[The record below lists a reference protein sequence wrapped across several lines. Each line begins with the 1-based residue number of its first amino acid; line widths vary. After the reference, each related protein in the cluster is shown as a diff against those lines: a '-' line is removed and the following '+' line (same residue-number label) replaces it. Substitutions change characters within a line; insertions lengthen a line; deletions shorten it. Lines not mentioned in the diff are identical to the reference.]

1 MAKNVK
7 INNLPEMYQANT
19 RKPED
24 VTFDQLKDVNVNFE
38 GYTPQVGDIYRFPV
52 LEEMKFRSQ
61 PVRTDGNGKVYFVC
75 AQLERGGVVTDT
87 WFNLGFL
94 AKRDINQIPVNP
106 TWYALGNAQA
116 RAAALAKIGEIKAT
130 GSVEINVPVFDR
142 AANRN
147 KVVPTLDPATGL
159 QMIDEFGTAMTHVE
173 TRKQNCVVITPYADP
188 AENK

>member
-7 INNLPEMYQANT
+7 INALPELYQADV

-38 GYTPQVGDIYRFPV
+38 GYTPQVGDIYRFPTI
-52 LEEMKFRSQ
+52 EEMKFKSQ
-61 PVRTDGNGKVYFVC
+61 PVRANGNGKVYFVS
-75 AQLERGGVVTDT
+75 AQLERGGVVSDT

-94 AKRDINQIPVNP
+94 AKRDAKQIPTNP
-106 TWYALGNAQA
+106 TWYALGNAQN
-116 RAAALAKIGEIKAT
+116 RAAALAKMGEIKAVST
-130 GSVEINVPVFDR
+130 VEIDVPVFDR
-142 AANRN
+142 TTNRN

-173 TRKQNCVVITPYADP
+173 TRKQTCVVITPYA
-188 AENK
+188 E